1 MAAPSTGKEIYKDYP
16 RSSRSMIC
24 PPSSSKAPVII
35 AGKKKMASVGIADA
49 KLREDQSLCFGNCG
63 FCGKAPH
70 STSRVRASSS
80 AKSPSPAD
88 LHLVLW

>member
-49 KLREDQSLCFGNCG
+49 KLREDQSLCFVELW
-63 FCGKAPH
+63 FPRRESELLPRRKALPQQICTL
-70 STSRVRASSS
+70 SSGDRA
-80 AKSPSPAD
+80 K
-88 LHLVLW
+88 